1 MRKKRRETQR
11 KKSAT
16 ATARLPFGHFP
27 PCAKALCPMMPQPV
41 WSWCHS
47 DTFSARC
54 AGRRH
59 IGDIL
64 HRQDKV
70 AFIKSEP
77 RTQKHTLRSHAH
89 IHKRCACTLRSMHNP
104 FCGHL
109 GGISSVH
116 LSSTNRDVPKGRF
129 LLISARRD

>member
-16 ATARLPFGHFP
+16 ARARLPFGHFP
-27 PCAKALCPMMPQPV
+27 RCTKALCPMMPQPM

-47 DTFSARC
+47 DTFSALH

-59 IGDIL
+59 FGDIL

-77 RTQKHTLRSHAH
+77 CTRKQTLTSHAH
-89 IHKRCACTLRSMHNP
+89 IQRSMHNP

-116 LSSTNRDVPKGRF
+116 LSSMNGDVPKGRF
-129 LLISARRD
+129 LLIPARRD